1 VTVTAD
7 FVSDRSELTKLEG
20 FTADF
25 AQGAGLSDKD
35 LFALQI
41 IVEELVTNVIDY
53 GGVPAGEHAVRV
65 DLSAEDGELLIR
77 ITDRGAEYNPLLRE
91 EIMDAVNLIVAK
103 HQAKVTVE
111 RRSFGCGAAISVA
124 MFHRG
129 LGPDLM
135 YACGLAART

>member
-1 VTVTAD
+1 MTATAD

-20 FTADF
+20 FTEDF

-65 DLSAEDGELLIR
+65 DLSTEDGELLIR

-91 EIMDAVNLIVAK
+91 DPD
-103 HQAKVTVE
+103 VTLSAEE
-111 RRSFGCGAAISVA
+111 RPIG
-124 MFHRG
+124 G
-129 LGPDLM
+129 LGVHFCKKLTDAQS
-135 YACGLAART
+135 YARVDGQNVLTLTKKLLA